1 MMSKEKWIE
10 SLLDDMVESQWS
22 EDIIRQEYERFN
34 KLAEAKDF
42 QSIEDLEPISKYCD
56 EEFND
61 HANLQKEFT
70 AQIEGFSKR
79 DYEEYLI
86 GQAIE
91 DITEDEY
98 FEQIEF
104 SNDYLEGL
112 IRQHIEEEKDFL
124 DMVMKEAIAEDDY
137 FQDYIDERLSEQ
149 FEFNPSIY
157 DFPRSDDEFYIVEY
171 PVEKE
176 VFDDLGDTSY
186 MDQGIYA
193 GANTDR
199 LEEPFEYTYYEQPF
213 FDEDLLDYG
222 EENYNPDDEYERSED
237 FIDINSR
244 PDDLTIDEPIDENMD
259 ELIRERLFEE
269 KYLDKVF
276 VEIIKRDD
284 YWDTIIREKLACDE
298 RLDLKIRNL
307 H

>member
-1 MMSKEKWIE
+1 M
-10 SLLDDMVESQWS
+10 
-22 EDIIRQEYERFN
+22 
-34 KLAEAKDF
+34 
-42 QSIEDLEPISKYCD
+42 
-56 EEFND
+56 
-61 HANLQKEFT
+61 
-70 AQIEGFSKR
+70 
-79 DYEEYLI
+79 
-86 GQAIE
+86 
-91 DITEDEY
+91 
-98 FEQIEF
+98 
-104 SNDYLEGL
+104 
-112 IRQHIEEEKDFL
+112 

-222 EENYNPDDEYERSED
+222 EENYNMDDEYERSED